1 MPRWGPCQ
9 CGHMGP
15 PLMVMG
21 TMVMVV
27 ENHFPAAF
35 RHQLDVFIFRAS
47 VTAHSIKPICD
58 QHKMQVGQCCIR
70 ARHLAINSYHLF
82 WAKSFITNPLP
93 HNSSAAEPQN
103 TSTPHTHTFHTLIY
117 VFIYWSHSHHW
128 ALHDAFEEDEVQV
141 IGSCGTCA
149 VTQCVQGLMH
159 GYTNIKKRKKREN
172 TQKKKTEFISLY
184 YCATF
189 HCYPW
194 ETDWTAH
201 LKDKGSTYTVAHTSF
216 ASERSL
222 EGKWAEGRRGGGKGG
237 AASHPFPSNFTSVSH
252 SALKSVTSG
261 SIFLPQLPT
270 SSFPLTYT

>member
-58 QHKMQVGQCCIR
+58 QHKMQVGQCCVR
-70 ARHLAINSYHLF
+70 ERHLAINSYHLF

-103 TSTPHTHTFHTLIY
+103 TSTPHTHISHTYLCIY
-117 VFIYWSHSHHW
+117 LLKSFSPLGSPWCLWGRWGPGHWQLWNLCCHSVCPGP
-128 ALHDAFEEDEVQV
+128 DAWLYKHQ
-141 IGSCGTCA
+141 
-149 VTQCVQGLMH
+149 
-159 GYTNIKKRKKREN
+159 KKEKERKH
-172 TQKKKTEFISLY
+172 TQKKENRVYLTLLLCYLPLLPMGNRLNSSPQRQREHIYSSSYFIREWKKS
-184 YCATF
+184 
-189 HCYPW
+189 
-194 ETDWTAH
+194 
-201 LKDKGSTYTVAHTSF
+201 G
-216 ASERSL
+216 
-222 EGKWAEGRRGGGKGG
+222 GKVSRREEGRRERR
-237 AASHPFPSNFTSVSH
+237 SSLT
-252 SALKSVTSG
+252 
-261 SIFLPQLPT
+261 
-270 SSFPLTYT
+270 SFPKQFHLCQSLCS

>member
-58 QHKMQVGQCCIR
+58 QHKMQVGQCCVR
-70 ARHLAINSYHLF
+70 ERHLAINSYHLF

-159 GYTNIKKRKKREN
+159 GYTNIKNRKKTEN
-172 TQKKKTEFISLY
+172 TQKKENRVYLTLLLCYLPLLPMGNRLNSSPQRQREHIYSSSYFICEWKKS
-184 YCATF
+184 
-189 HCYPW
+189 
-194 ETDWTAH
+194 
-201 LKDKGSTYTVAHTSF
+201 G
-216 ASERSL
+216 
-222 EGKWAEGRRGGGKGG
+222 GKVSRREEGRRERR
-237 AASHPFPSNFTSVSH
+237 SSLT
-252 SALKSVTSG
+252 
-261 SIFLPQLPT
+261 
-270 SSFPLTYT
+270 SFPKQFHLCQSLCS

>member
-58 QHKMQVGQCCIR
+58 QHKMQVGQCCVR
-70 ARHLAINSYHLF
+70 ERHLAINSYHLF

-103 TSTPHTHTFHTLIY
+103 TSTPHTHISHTYLCIY
-117 VFIYWSHSHHW
+117 LLKSFSPLGSPWCLWGRWGPGHWQLWNLCCHSVCPGP
-128 ALHDAFEEDEVQV
+128 DAWLYKHQKKEKERKH
-141 IGSCGTCA
+141 T
-149 VTQCVQGLMH
+149 
-159 GYTNIKKRKKREN
+159 KKRK
-172 TQKKKTEFISLY
+172 SL
-184 YCATF
+184 
-189 HCYPW
+189 
-194 ETDWTAH
+194 
-201 LKDKGSTYTVAHTSF
+201 
-216 ASERSL
+216 
-222 EGKWAEGRRGGGKGG
+222 
-237 AASHPFPSNFTSVSH
+237 SH
-252 SALKSVTSG
+252 STTVLPSTATHGKQTEQLTSKTKG
-261 SIFLPQLPT
+261 AHIQ
-270 SSFPLTYT
+270 

>member
-58 QHKMQVGQCCIR
+58 QHKMQVGQCCVR

-103 TSTPHTHTFHTLIY
+103 TSTPHTHFTHLFMYL
-117 VFIYWSHSHHW
+117 FI
-128 ALHDAFEEDEVQV
+128 EV
-141 IGSCGTCA
+141 ILTTGLSMMPLRKMRSRSLA
-149 VTQCVQGLMH
+149 VVELVLSLSVSRAWCMAIQTSKKGKREKTH
-159 GYTNIKKRKKREN
+159 KKRK
-172 TQKKKTEFISLY
+172 QSL
-184 YCATF
+184 
-189 HCYPW
+189 
-194 ETDWTAH
+194 
-201 LKDKGSTYTVAHTSF
+201 
-216 ASERSL
+216 
-222 EGKWAEGRRGGGKGG
+222 
-237 AASHPFPSNFTSVSH
+237 SH
-252 SALKSVTSG
+252 STTVLPSTATHGKQTEQLTSKTKG
-261 SIFLPQLPT
+261 AHIQ
-270 SSFPLTYT
+270 